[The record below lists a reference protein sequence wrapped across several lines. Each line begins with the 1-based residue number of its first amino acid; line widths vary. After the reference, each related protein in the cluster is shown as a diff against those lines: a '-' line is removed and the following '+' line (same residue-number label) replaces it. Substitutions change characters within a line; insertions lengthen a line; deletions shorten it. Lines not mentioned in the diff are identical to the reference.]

1 MGTPH
6 FLELKFMTAFSMDSS
21 FAASASQ
28 EQPQA
33 VCQSQICILGG
44 GFAGLYTALRL
55 NQLPWTEANR
65 PTITLL
71 DQSDRFVFLPL
82 LYELVTGELQT
93 WEVAPEFREILANST
108 IQFIQDTVSDI
119 NLKQQRVLLGSGRTL
134 TYDQLVLALGGE
146 TPKEQVPGAAD
157 YAISFR
163 SLADAQRLD
172 EKLRQLEASPQDKI
186 RVAIVGAG
194 PSGVELA
201 CKLSD
206 RLGSRGRVRLI
217 DRNDQI
223 LKNAAPFSQQA
234 AQQALDSRRV
244 WIDLDTQITEVQADR
259 LLVTYREQVDEIPVD
274 IVMWTVGTT
283 FPTVIQQL
291 DLPKNAR
298 GQLLT
303 TPTLQVVNYPS
314 IFALGDVAETRDSDG
329 QLIPGTAQAA
339 FQQADYAGWN
349 LWANLSQRPLLPFR
363 YNHLGEMLTLG
374 KDTAAL
380 SGLGIQLDGPPA
392 YLLRRLAYLYRMP
405 TLEHQLKVG
414 LNWVLRPLVSWVEAL

>member
-1 MGTPH
+1 
-6 FLELKFMTAFSMDSS
+6 MTTFSMDSS

-55 NQLPWTEANR
+55 NQLPWTDANR
-65 PTITLL
+65 PAITLV

-82 LYELVTGELQT
+82 LYEVVTGELQA
-93 WEVAPEFREILANST
+93 WEIAPEFREILANT
-108 IQFIQDTVSDI
+108 NIQFVQDSVSQI
-119 NLKQQRVLLGSGRTL
+119 NLEQQRILLGSGQTL

-146 TPKEQVPGAAD
+146 TPKDQVPGAAE
-157 YAISFR
+157 YAIPFR
-163 SLADAQRLD
+163 SLADAQRLE
-172 EKLRQLEASPQDKI
+172 EKLQQLETSGQDKI

-206 RLGSRGRVRLI
+206 RLGRRGRVRLI
-217 DRNDQI
+217 DRHDQI
-223 LKNAAPFSQQA
+223 LRNAAPFSRQA
-234 AQQALDSRRV
+234 AQQALEQRRV
-244 WIDLDTQITEVQADR
+244 WLDLETDITQVQPDR
-259 LLVTYREQVDEIPVD
+259 LCLAFRDQVDEIPVD
-274 IVMWTVGTT
+274 IVMWTVGNVV
-283 FPTVIQQL
+283 PHVIQQL
-291 DLPKNAR
+291 NLPKNER

-303 TPTLQVVNYPS
+303 TPTLQVVNQPTV
-314 IFALGDVAETRDSDG
+314 FALGDLAECRDSEG
-329 QLIPGTAQAA
+329 QLIPGTAQTA

-349 LWANLSQRPLLPFR
+349 LWASLSQRPLLPFR

-380 SGLGIQLDGPPA
+380 SGLGLQLDGPAA
-392 YLLRRLAYLYRMP
+392 YLVRRLAYLYRMP

-414 LNWVLRPLVSWVEAL
+414 LNWVLRPLVSWVETW